1 MLYAFIQNLQHWTIR
16 VALHMC
22 RLKISMHT
30 YKIYVFKLHACVLKI
45 FLFSMKAS
53 SCSCCSAAIQCWIA
67 RIKFAAWVWPA
78 RQRNRWILMHLN
90 FFSMHVIWLSST
102 SMRILN
108 FLWFIIFV
116 FILLLD
122 MTCNEIELLIFG
134 HGGYVFST
142 LSEQISIYYCST
154 FLYIVGAAICA
165 LSHNSIHCWSTL
177 LCIIRTLWH
186 TLLEQLFVHF
196 YTILYVVGIQFYTLL
211 YAFLGLGPSRARYN
225 NPQKRWYFGF
235 YALFIY

>member
-1 MLYAFIQNLQHWTIR
+1 MLYAYIQNLQHWTIR

-30 YKIYVFKLHACVLKI
+30 YKISGFKLHACVTELHACVLEF

-53 SCSCCSAAIQCWIA
+53 SCSCCSATIRCWIVG
-67 RIKFAAWVWPA
+67 IKFAAWVRRA
-78 RQRNRWILMHLN
+78 RQRNRWILMHVN

-108 FLWFIIFV
+108 FLWFIITV

-122 MTCNEIELLIFG
+122 MMCNEIELLIFG

-142 LSEQISIYYCST
+142 LFEQISIHYCST
-154 FLYIVGAAICA
+154 FLYIIGAAICA
-165 LSHNSIHCWSTL
+165 LPHNSIHYWSTL

-186 TLLEQLFVHF
+186 TSLEQLFVHF
-196 YTILYVVGIQFYTLL
+196 YTILYVVGIQFYTL
-211 YAFLGLGPSRARYN
+211 
-225 NPQKRWYFGF
+225 F
-235 YALFIY
+235 YALFGLGP